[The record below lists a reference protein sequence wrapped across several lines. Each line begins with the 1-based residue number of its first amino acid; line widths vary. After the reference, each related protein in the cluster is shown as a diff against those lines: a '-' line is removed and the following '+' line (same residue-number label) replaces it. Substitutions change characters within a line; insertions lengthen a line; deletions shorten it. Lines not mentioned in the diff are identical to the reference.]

1 MEFIELGSHGFS
13 VGAKR
18 IVDVRSVGESW
29 NPEEGKLKE
38 MKRKGKKRK
47 EKGKLHLHDVYI

>member
-38 MKRKGKKRK
+38 MKRKEKEKKRK
-47 EKGKLHLHDVYI
+47 RKITSS